1 MRLVCDNGLDSITD
15 SMNMNRSKLEETVE
29 DRGARRA
36 AVHGVAKSRSDLVTE
51 QQQRCNTAHGWT
63 GARLQ
68 ARPPQQLYVR
78 WRWKSGLCLPWGQE
92 GLGLPL
98 GAGDILLLELHGCLF
113 PSLVLKLFKKT
124 RSSTR

>member
-1 MRLVCDNGLDSITD
+1 MLQSVGLQ
-15 SMNMNRSKLEETVE
+15 RVG
-29 DRGARRA
+29 R
-36 AVHGVAKSRSDLVTE
+36 DLVTE
-51 QQQRCNTAHGWT
+51 QQQQCTTAHGWT
-63 GARLQ
+63 GARLP

-78 WRWKSGLCLPWGQE
+78 WCWKSGLWLPWGQE

-98 GAGDILLLELHGCLF
+98 GAGDILLLELHRCLF